1 MKGLYI
7 NTIATSST
15 DLGVAKKIESQILAL
30 EKHSIKMDYLT
41 RENSSIDYKYLF
53 NGIEI
58 KETNFSRKFLKKIYY
73 YFFYPKKNKLL
84 RKIKVEKYDFIYIRA
99 YVLTY
104 GGMDFLKNLKKT
116 NAKIIW
122 EIPTYPY
129 DQECKTL
136 ESKLLNTLE
145 KIFFRK
151 KLKKY
156 VNKIVTYSDDNE
168 IFNIKTIKISNG
180 IDMERISMVNKL
192 KKTISDEINFITV
205 ARISFWHGID
215 RFILSMVE
223 YYKNNPKEI
232 IKFHIVGDG
241 DKNLVNELKK
251 IVKDNNLEKYVIF
264 YGYKSGKELDEIY
277 NRANIAIGCL
287 GNHRKGISYIQPLK
301 NREYAAKGLPMVF
314 SEKDPGFENVNF
326 IYKALENENL
336 LNIREIIKWYKNLKM
351 SSEEIREFSKK
362 FDWNIQMKKVLNEL

>member
-15 DLGVAKKIESQILAL
+15 DFGVAKKIESQILAL

-301 NREYAAKGLPMVF
+301 NREYAAKGLPMIF